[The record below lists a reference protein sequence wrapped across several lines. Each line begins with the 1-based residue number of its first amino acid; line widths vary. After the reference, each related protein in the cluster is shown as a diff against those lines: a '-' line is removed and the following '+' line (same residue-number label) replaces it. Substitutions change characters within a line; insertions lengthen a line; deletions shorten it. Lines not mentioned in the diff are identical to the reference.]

1 MNNSCTTSPAP
12 LRTIPLPR
20 APQTASPVPWLTSIH
35 GTVRRGPYGDPRYR
49 GNCSGYLIKDLLR
62 YFGATHVLDPMTGS
76 GTCKDVCQEL
86 GVYCHSFDVKAG
98 VDAAE
103 AASYQDI
110 GPFNFAWLHPP
121 YWRQIRY
128 SDDPRCLSNAP
139 SLRAFLERM
148 RAVIRNCR
156 DVLTPKGKIAI
167 LMGDYCDRG
176 RRQIPLTH
184 LTMHVA
190 MSEGLWPTCTNII
203 RLQYGNRSSAKTYN
217 SSFIPGLHD
226 VCMVL
231 ERDSHRG

>member
-1 MNNSCTTSPAP
+1 MSNTSLSSPAQH
-12 LRTIPLPR
+12 RTIPLPR
-20 APQTASPVPWLTSIH
+20 APQTTSPVPWLTSIH

-62 YFGATHVLDPMTGS
+62 FFGARNVLDPMTGS

-86 GVYCHSFDVKAG
+86 RIPCHSFDVTAG
-98 VDAAE
+98 IDAANP
-103 AASYQDI
+103 ASYQAI
-110 GPFNFAWLHPP
+110 GAFDFVWLHPP
-121 YWRQIRY
+121 YWRQIQY
-128 SDDPRCLSNAP
+128 SNDARCLSNAP

-156 DVLTPKGKIAI
+156 DVLKPNGKIAI
-167 LMGDYCDRG
+167 LIGDYSDRG

-190 MSEGLWPTCTNII
+190 MSEGLWPTCTDIV
-203 RLQYGNRSSAKTYN
+203 RLQYGNRSSRKSYS

-226 VCMVL
+226 LCMIL
-231 ERDSHRG
+231 EKDRL